1 MPKKKKTKKKFSL
14 KKGKAKM
21 ISKSKYKELIRKRQ
35 HHKKLTPSQR
45 KKLDYALFMNY
56 CSCIKKIKYDK
67 KTKENLDYPICMSSI
82 YTKRGFKS
90 PKGVTKRCK
99 KYKH

>member
-1 MPKKKKTKKKFSL
+1 MAKKKKTKKKFSL
-14 KKGKAKM
+14 KKAKQQM
-21 ISKSKYKELIRKRQ
+21 ISKSKYKELIKKRQ
-35 HHKKLTPSQR
+35 HHKRLTPSQR
-45 KKLDYALFMNY
+45 KKLDHALFMNY
-56 CSCIKKIKYDK
+56 CSCIKKLKYDS
-67 KTKENLDYPICMSSI
+67 KTKENLEYPFCMSSI

>member
-1 MPKKKKTKKKFSL
+1 MTKKKTKRKYSL
-14 KKGKAKM
+14 KKAKKKL
-21 ISKSKYKELIRKRQ
+21 ISKDKYKELIRKRQ
-35 HHKKLTPSQR
+35 HHKKLSLSQR
-45 KKLDYALFMNY
+45 KKLDHALFINY
-56 CSCIKKIKYDK
+56 CSCIKSLKYNDK
-67 KTKENLDYPICMSSI
+67 VKDNLEYPICMSSI

>member
-21 ISKSKYKELIRKRQ
+21 ISKSKYKELIKKRQ

-45 KKLDYALFMNY
+45 KKLDHALFMNY
-56 CSCIKKIKYDK
+56 CSCIKKLKYDT
-67 KTKENLDYPICMSSI
+67 KTKENLEYPFCMSSI